1 MHKRSRLG
9 AAASV
14 AALIAALLG
23 GFRMASAG
31 EVDPMNFTAVDRGRY
46 LSILSDCASCHT
58 VPQKNEPFA
67 GGRPIET
74 PFGSIVAPNITPDF
88 ETGIG
93 SWTDD
98 QFDNAIRKGV
108 GRNGERLYPAMPF
121 NAYTKMSREDVLAIR
136 AYLNTVT
143 AVYNPVVANMLP
155 FPFNI
160 RTSMRIW
167 DGLYFK
173 VGEYVSDPHKSAEWN
188 RGAFLVDGP
197 AHCGACHTPKSF
209 LGGDKTAQ
217 YLQGSPLQAW
227 SAPNITNDARTGLG
241 GWSVEDVA
249 AYLKTGHNRIT
260 AATGPMAEAVDLSTS
275 KMTDEDVKAIATYLK
290 SLPGDDKPQTA
301 MAASTPEMAAG
312 GAIYREVLG
321 LPWPRRQGH
330 RSAVSVGCELH
341 DGTGRRS
348 DICYPDRAAG
358 RPQRG
363 DGQGADRAGHAV
375 LRLAAEGRPGRERH
389 NLHPQLLGQR
399 RARGVS
405 RRRRPPPGVR
415 RQAFRLR
422 GGQGGFPDTLGRSLR
437 SAPSSGRIRKGGLWS
452 AEWRVQEPNW
462 GTSTPRIS

>member
-1 MHKRSRLG
+1 MHKRSKLDALAG
-9 AAASV
+9 AV
-14 AALIAALLG
+14 ALIATQIG
-23 GFRMASAG
+23 GSGTASAG

-58 VPQKNEPFA
+58 VPQKNQPFA

-74 PFGSIVAPNITPDF
+74 PFGKIVAPNITPDM

-98 QFDNAIRKGV
+98 QFDDAVRKGI

-136 AYLNTVT
+136 AYLNTAT
-143 AVYNPVVANMLP
+143 AVYNPVVADTLP
-155 FPFNI
+155 FPFNM

-173 VGEYVSDPHKSAEWN
+173 EGEYVADPHRSAEWN

-217 YLQGSPLQAW
+217 YLQGSPLQGW

-241 GWSVEDVA
+241 GWSVDDVT
-249 AYLKTGHNRIT
+249 AYLKTGHNHIT

-275 KMTDEDVKAIATYLK
+275 KMTDNDVKAIATYLK

-301 MAASTPEMAAG
+301 MVASAPEMAAG
-312 GAIYREVLG
+312 GAIYRDQCSACHGIDGKGIDRLFPAVGNSSMARADDPTSVIRIVLRG
-321 LPWPRRQGH
+321 A
-330 RSAVSVGCELH
+330 RSVATDKEPTAPGMPSYGAQLKDEQVANVLTYIRNSWGNAAPPVAPGDVAKMRDSLAK
-341 DGTGRRS
+341 RS
-348 DICYPDRAAG
+348 D
-358 RPQRG
+358 
-363 DGQGADRAGHAV
+363 
-375 LRLAAEGRPGRERH
+375 
-389 NLHPQLLGQR
+389 
-399 RARGVS
+399 
-405 RRRRPPPGVR
+405 
-415 RQAFRLR
+415 
-422 GGQGGFPDTLGRSLR
+422 
-437 SAPSSGRIRKGGLWS
+437 
-452 AEWRVQEPNW
+452 
-462 GTSTPRIS
+462 